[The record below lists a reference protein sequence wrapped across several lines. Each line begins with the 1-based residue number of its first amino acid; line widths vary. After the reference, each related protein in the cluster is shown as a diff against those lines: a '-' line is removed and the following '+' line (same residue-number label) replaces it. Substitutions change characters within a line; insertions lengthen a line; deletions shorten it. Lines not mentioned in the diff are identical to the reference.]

1 MQTIMIDGKKLA
13 EEKRAELKK
22 RVERLLTPPHLDVI
36 WVGDNPA
43 SAVYVRHKEQAAAS
57 VGIEVNVH
65 HLPESTPE
73 LEILDLIEHLN
84 HSAEVDGILMQL
96 PLPKHL
102 TESNILE
109 AIDPAKDV
117 DGLTSFNLGHLL
129 SGQPQMVPCTPQACM
144 ELIESV
150 EPNLAGKLAV
160 VVGRSRLVG
169 KPLFQLLLA
178 KHCTVLQAHSKTLNL
193 TTLTRMADILVVAT
207 GHAGLISGA
216 DIKPGAIVIDVGIS
230 KQPDGT
236 LVGDVKTEDA
246 KGIASAITPVPG
258 GVGPMTVAMLLENV
272 VKAAERKQNPTEED

>member
-22 RVERLLTPPHLDVI
+22 RIGRLLTPPHLDVI

-43 SAVYVRHKEQAAAS
+43 SQVYVRHKEQAGTS
-57 VGIEVNVH
+57 VGIEVTVH

-73 LEILDLIEHLN
+73 LEILELIEKLN
-84 HSAEVDGILMQL
+84 RSAEVDGILVQL
-96 PLPKHL
+96 PLPKHM

-109 AIDPAKDV
+109 AIDPEKDV

-129 SGQPQMVPCTPQACM
+129 SGHPQMVPCTPQACM
-144 ELIESV
+144 ALIESV
-150 EPNLAGKLAV
+150 EPDLTGKLAV
-160 VVGRSRLVG
+160 IVGRSRLVG

-193 TTLTRMADILVVAT
+193 TNLTRMADILVVAT

-236 LVGDVKTEDA
+236 LVGDVKTEEA
-246 KGIASAITPVPG
+246 KGIAYAITPVPG

-272 VKAAERKQNPTEED
+272 VLAAERKQNPPQED

>member
-13 EEKRAELKK
+13 TKKREELKK

-36 WVGDNPA
+36 WVGDNP
-43 SAVYVRHKEQAAAS
+43 SSSVYVRHKEQAGAS
-57 VGIEVNVH
+57 VGIEVSVH
-65 HLPESTPE
+65 HLPESTSESE
-73 LEILDLIEHLN
+73 LIGLVENLN
-84 HSAEVDGILMQL
+84 QSAAVDGILVQL
-96 PLPKHL
+96 PLPKHI
-102 TESNILE
+102 TESNVLE

-129 SGQPQMVPCTPQACM
+129 SGHPQMVPCTPQACM

-150 EPNLAGKLAV
+150 EPDLTGKLAV

-193 TTLTRMADILVVAT
+193 TSLTRMADILVVAT
-207 GHAGLISGA
+207 GHPGLISGA

-230 KQPDGT
+230 KMPDGT
-236 LVGDVKTEDA
+236 LAGDVKTEDA

-272 VKAAERKQNPTEED
+272 VLAAERKQNPMIED

>member
-13 EEKRAELKK
+13 SEKRVELKK
-22 RVERLLTPPHLDVI
+22 RVECLLTPPHLDVI
-36 WVGDNPA
+36 WIGDNPA

-57 VGIEVNVH
+57 IGIEVTVH

-73 LEILDLIEHLN
+73 LEILDLIEKLN
-84 HSAEVDGILMQL
+84 QSVTVDGILVQL
-96 PLPKHL
+96 PLPKHM

-109 AIDPAKDV
+109 AIDPTKDV

-144 ELIESV
+144 ALIESV
-150 EPNLAGKLAV
+150 EPNLEGKLAV

-178 KHCTVLQAHSKTLNL
+178 KHCTVLQAHSKTQNL
-193 TTLTRMADILVVAT
+193 TSLTRMADILVVAT

-246 KGIASAITPVPG
+246 KGIAYAITPVPG

-272 VKAAERKQNPTEED
+272 VQAAERKQNPMQDD

>member
-13 EEKRAELKK
+13 AEKRAELKK

-43 SAVYVRHKEQAAAS
+43 SAVYVRHKEQAGAS
-57 VGIEVNVH
+57 IGIEVTIH

-73 LEILDLIEHLN
+73 LDILELIDQLN
-84 HSAEVDGILMQL
+84 KSASVDGILIQL
-96 PLPKHL
+96 PLPKHI
-102 TESNILE
+102 TESNVLE
-109 AIDPAKDV
+109 AVDPAKDV
-117 DGLTSFNLGHLL
+117 DGLTTFNLGHLL
-129 SGQPQMVPCTPQACM
+129 SGHPQMVPCTPQACI

-150 EPNLAGKLAV
+150 EPNLEGKLAV

-178 KHCTVLQAHSKTLNL
+178 KHCTVLQAHSKTINL
-193 TTLTRMADILVVAT
+193 TSLTRMADILVVAT

-216 DIKPGAIVIDVGIS
+216 DIKPGAIVIDVGIT

-246 KGIASAITPVPG
+246 KGIAYAITPVPG

-272 VKAAERKQNPTEED
+272 VQAAERKQNPTTED

>member
-13 EEKRAELKK
+13 QEKRAELKK

-43 SAVYVRHKEQAAAS
+43 SQVYVRHKEQAGAS
-57 VGIEVNVH
+57 VGIEVKVH
-65 HLPESTPE
+65 HLPESTTE
-73 LEILDLIEHLN
+73 LDILDLIDHLN
-84 HSAEVDGILMQL
+84 QSAEVDGILVQL

-102 TESNILE
+102 SESNILE
-109 AIDPAKDV
+109 AIDPEKDV

-129 SGQPQMVPCTPQACM
+129 SGSPQMVPCTPQACM

-150 EPNLAGKLAV
+150 EPHLAGKLAV

-193 TTLTRMADILVVAT
+193 ADLTRMADILVVAT
-207 GHAGLISGA
+207 GQAGLISGA

-236 LVGDVKTEDA
+236 LVGDVKTEEA

-272 VKAAERKQNPTEED
+272 VRAAERKQSPTEDD